1 MVKIGRANIY
11 LNNSKISRQI
21 TSFCI
26 LPQQENPK
34 QTYKWK
40 FKNKKN
46 LENKLVHSMI
56 AKKMFQNSLE
66 QKRGT
71 MTTNQVAFNRMIDTH

>member
-56 AKKMFQNSLE
+56 AKKNVPELIGAK
-66 QKRGT
+66 KRHDDDESSG
-71 MTTNQVAFNRMIDTH
+71 F